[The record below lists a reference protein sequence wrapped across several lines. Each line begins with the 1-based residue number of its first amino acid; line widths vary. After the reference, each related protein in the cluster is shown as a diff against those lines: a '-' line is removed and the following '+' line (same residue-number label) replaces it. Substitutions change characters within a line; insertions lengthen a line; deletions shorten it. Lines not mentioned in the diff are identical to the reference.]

1 MSQRTVPL
9 VDLGKQHREL
19 RSEIDAAIAGVLDS
33 GRFILGP
40 EVASFEDELA
50 AACDAKFTVGVSSG
64 TDALLLALMA
74 LGVGP
79 GDEVVT
85 SAFTFFAT
93 AGVIARL
100 GATPVFADI
109 EEESFN
115 LDPNSALAVTNEK
128 TAAIMPV
135 NLYGRLAS
143 LPKTD
148 IPIIEDAAQS
158 VGCGSPRGLAAGYS
172 FFPTK
177 NVGALGDAGAVA
189 TNDEEFAD
197 RLRLLRTHG
206 GRPKYFHAA
215 VGGNFRIDA
224 LQAAVLRVKLRC
236 LRSWNQTR
244 RDNASTYSELFRS
257 QNISEVRTPSDSPEH
272 IYHQYTIRVPRR
284 DALRSHLKEAG
295 IATEIYY
302 PQPLHLQA
310 CFASLGYGEGSL
322 PNTEAAAQSALSLPI
337 HAHLD
342 ADDQAY
348 VVDCIAEFYGK

>member
-1 MSQRTVPL
+1 MASRTVPL
-9 VDLGKQHREL
+9 VDLGKQHAAL
-19 RSEIDAAIAGVLDS
+19 RPEIDAAIAGVIDS

-40 EVASFEDELA
+40 EVATFEEELA
-50 AACDAKFTVGVSSG
+50 QACDAKFTVGVSSG

-100 GATPVFADI
+100 GAKPVFADI

-115 LDPNSALAVTNEK
+115 LDPSAALAASGSQT
-128 TAAIMPV
+128 TALMPV

-158 VGCGSPRGLAAGYS
+158 VGCGTPRGLAAGYS

-189 TNDEEFAD
+189 TNDADFAD
-197 RLRLLRTHG
+197 KLKLLRTHG
-206 GRPKYFHAA
+206 GRPKYFHEA

-224 LQAAVLRVKLRC
+224 LQAAVLRIKLRM
-236 LRSWNQTR
+236 LEDWNQAR
-244 RDNASTYSELFRS
+244 RANAARYSELFAGS
-257 QNISEVRTPSDSPEH
+257 GVEEVKTPQDSPEH
-272 IYHQYTIRVPRR
+272 IYHQYTICVPKR
-284 DALRSHLKEAG
+284 DELRTHLKEQG

-302 PQPLHLQA
+302 PQPLHLQE
-310 CFASLGYGEGSL
+310 CFSDLGYKAGSL
-322 PNTEAAAQSALSLPI
+322 PNTEKAAEQALSLPV
-337 HAHLD
+337 HQHLD
-342 ADDQAY
+342 ADDQEY
-348 VVDCIAEFYGK
+348 VTKQVAAFYGK

>member
-1 MSQRTVPL
+1 MATHTIPL
-9 VDLGKQHREL
+9 VDLGKQHA
-19 RSEIDAAIAGVLDS
+19 EIRPEMDAAIANVIDS

-40 EVASFEDELA
+40 EVVAFEEELA
-50 AACDAKFTVGVSSG
+50 SACDARFTVGVSSG

-74 LGVGP
+74 LGVGA

-100 GATPVFADI
+100 GAKPVFADI
-109 EEESFN
+109 EAESFN
-115 LDPNSALAVTNEK
+115 LDPQAALAAASSA
-128 TAAIMPV
+128 TAALMPV
-135 NLYGRLAS
+135 NLYGRLAA

-158 VGCGSPRGLAAGYS
+158 VGCGAPRGLAAGYS

-189 TNDEEFAD
+189 TNDADFAD

-224 LQAAVLRVKLRC
+224 LQAAVLRIKLRK
-236 LRSWNQTR
+236 LGEWNQAR
-244 RDNASTYSELFRS
+244 RQNAARYSELFAAQS
-257 QNISEVRTPSDSPEH
+257 LDVVATPQDSPEH

-284 DALRSHLKEAG
+284 DELRAHLKERG

-302 PQPLHLQA
+302 PQPLHLQQ
-310 CFASLGYGEGSL
+310 CFANLGYKEGSL
-322 PNTEAAAQSALSLPI
+322 PNTEDAAKRALSLPV
-337 HAHLD
+337 HQHLA
-342 ADDQAY
+342 ADDQEY
-348 VVDCIAEFYGK
+348 VVSEIAAFYGT

>member
-1 MSQRTVPL
+1 MATRTVPL
-9 VDLGKQHREL
+9 VDLGKQHAEM
-19 RSEIDAAIAGVLDS
+19 RSEIDAAIAGVIDS
-33 GRFILGP
+33 GWFILGP
-40 EVASFEDELA
+40 EVAAFEEELA
-50 AACDAKFTVGVSSG
+50 ASCDAGFAVGVSSG

-74 LGVGP
+74 LGVGR

-100 GATPVFADI
+100 GAKPVFADI
-109 EEESFN
+109 EANSFN
-115 LDPNSALAVTNEK
+115 LDPEAALAAATSK
-128 TAAIMPV
+128 TTAMMPV
-135 NLYGRLAS
+135 NLYGRLAR
-143 LPKTD
+143 LPKTN

-189 TNDEEFAD
+189 TNDEDFAD

-224 LQAAVLRVKLRC
+224 LQAAVLRIKLRR
-236 LRSWNQTR
+236 LDTWNATR
-244 RDNASTYSELFRS
+244 RENAARYSELFSTANRS
-257 QNISEVRTPSDSPEH
+257 DIRPPEDSPEH
-272 IYHQYTIRVPRR
+272 IYHQYTIRVPNR
-284 DALRSHLKEAG
+284 DALRAHLKERG

-302 PQPLHLQA
+302 PQPLHLQE
-310 CFASLGYGEGSL
+310 CFANLGYKEGSL
-322 PNTEAAAQSALSLPI
+322 PNTESAARTSLSLPI

-348 VVDCIAEFYGK
+348 VVETITSFYG

>member
-1 MSQRTVPL
+1 MVMRTVPL
-9 VDLGKQHREL
+9 VDLGKQHAEL
-19 RSEIDAAIAGVLDS
+19 RAEIDAAIASVIDS
-33 GRFILGP
+33 GQFILGP
-40 EVASFEDELA
+40 EVAAFEQELA
-50 AACDAKFTVGVSSG
+50 ASCDAGFTVGVSSG

-85 SAFTFFAT
+85 SSFTFFAT

-109 EEESFN
+109 EDESFN
-115 LDPNSALAVTNEK
+115 LDPQAALAAVTPK

-135 NLYGRLAS
+135 NLYGRLAT

-148 IPIIEDAAQS
+148 LPIIEDAAQS
-158 VGCGSPRGLAAGYS
+158 VGCGAPRGLAAGYS

-189 TNDEEFAD
+189 TNDADFAD

-224 LQAAVLRVKLRC
+224 LQAAVLRIKLRH
-236 LRSWNQTR
+236 LNSWNTTR
-244 RDNASTYSELFRS
+244 RANAARYSELFLSANR
-257 QNISEVRTPSDSPEH
+257 SEVQIPQDSPEH
-272 IYHQYTIRVPRR
+272 IYHQYTIRVPKR
-284 DALRSHLKEAG
+284 DALRAHLKERG
-295 IATEIYY
+295 IATEVYY
-302 PQPLHLQA
+302 PQPLHLQE
-310 CFASLGYGEGSL
+310 CFANLGYKEGSL
-322 PNTEAAAQSALSLPI
+322 PNTCAAAQTALSLPI
-337 HAHLD
+337 HAHLG

-348 VVDCIAEFYGK
+348 VVEAIGDFYGK

>member
-1 MSQRTVPL
+1 MTTRTVPL
-9 VDLGKQHREL
+9 VDLGKQHAEM
-19 RSEIDAAIAGVLDS
+19 RSEIDAAIAGVIDS

-40 EVASFEDELA
+40 EVAAFEDELA
-50 AACDAKFTVGVSSG
+50 ASCDAGFAVGVSSG

-79 GDEVVT
+79 GHEVVT

-100 GATPVFADI
+100 GAKPVFADI
-109 EEESFN
+109 EPESFN
-115 LDPNSALAVTNEK
+115 LDPQAALDAVTQK

-135 NLYGRLAS
+135 NLYGRLAR
-143 LPKTD
+143 LPKTE

-189 TNDEEFAD
+189 TNDEAFAD

-224 LQAAVLRVKLRC
+224 LQAAVLRVKLRR
-236 LRSWNQTR
+236 LASWNATR
-244 RDNASTYSELFRS
+244 RANAARYSELLS
-257 QNISEVRTPSDSPEH
+257 PKKNPDIELPADSPEH

-284 DALRSHLKEAG
+284 DALRAHLKERG

-302 PQPLHLQA
+302 PQPLHLQE
-310 CFASLGYGEGSL
+310 CFADLGYRPGSL
-322 PNTEAAAQSALSLPI
+322 PNTEAAAQTSLSLPI

-342 ADDQAY
+342 EDDQAY
-348 VVDCIAEFYGK
+348 VAKAIAEFYGR